1 MNRFRNIKRMQPLQG
16 PSKWVPTLGELQKTL
31 QKGEYLPLRPL
42 PMFESNFVQVNNRGA
57 PVYVHHRTNR
67 LTMGVAASLPGL
79 VLPDILLIAERG
91 EGRECSNLVLTRML
105 PLDLAHL
112 YVHDLSACR
121 LKLRLV
127 TGRYYYLE
135 LDAPDNELG
144 FLFDRWIR
152 LINLLHEPATTWAP
166 RTLSTPTMGLVH
178 VVPPA
183 STWRLQAQ
191 PQSKRSVM
199 IAKPTFPYKL
209 MASQRQKKTK
219 TLKRRF
225 KSQAV
230 GDSVPLI
237 WSHAEHAQA
246 KKKPTEKS
254 QPKLYLD
261 TSQTKIQVSEKP
273 SITIRTIFSII
284 SNTINHTQ
292 SSSKGHSSDSEV
304 GTVLGG
310 LVETPVRCIS
320 EDSQEPSLVGSY
332 DCLDAYLWQ
341 QDVED
346 LMDPDTSTLSS
357 SSFSPAP
364 GPPAFYFPHALPSGR
379 KHKEKA
385 GQRPR
390 PLRSQK
396 SPSTRATS
404 SRVPFILDQSKK
416 VSAVRA
422 PSQKTSA
429 APGPSRRVPTAP
441 GAPQKV
447 PTAPGPPQKVPA
459 ARGPSRKATPVVTT
473 SPKAPPAHG
482 ASRKPPATLAVSRKA
497 QAIPAPSQKPPPML
511 ASPQKPPAVPFLS
524 QKSPPTLAL
533 PPKAVS
539 PTLQRKKSLFIPTP
553 SQKAVTSP
561 SQYKMTPERADF
573 GLGPKIGPRRDVAE
587 RRKQEGAPQPMLF
600 VGTQEM
606 DVLETRTQKTSME
619 LPFTTTKKQSEE
631 VVISK
636 AREITLD
643 GLKGRGLLEDKV
655 HRKKE
660 KISLD
665 MPGFRSKER
674 GERHRWL
681 KTQEL
686 AIEGGPEEQ
695 SRPFSVEGLTLAK
708 MMIMANCKEPPQR
721 QAAVGLPSWL
731 SAPQASMSAEG
742 TGPFSP
748 CSAPLSERKPVAAR
762 KQSPLG
768 SWVPSSERKP
778 TAVREQSPV
787 GSWAPLME
795 GTLAGFKEQ
804 SPLSSWAPPM
814 EGPSVEGREQ
824 SPVGS
829 WVPSPERKPVA
840 VREQTLVG
848 SWAPLMEGTSV
859 GGREQSPVGSW
870 VPSTEGTSVGGRE
883 QSPVGSWAPSMEGTS
898 VRGREQSPV
907 GSWVP
912 SPERKPV
919 AVREQSPVG
928 SWAPSMEGTSVGGR
942 EQSPVGS
949 WVPSPERKPVAVREQ
964 SPVGSWAPSTEGT
977 SVGGREQSP
986 VGSWVPSPERK
997 PVAVREQSPVGSWA
1011 PSTEGTSVG
1020 GREQSP
1026 VGSWVPSPE
1035 RKPVA
1040 VREQSP
1046 VSSWAP
1052 STEGTP
1058 AGGTQQSPVGSWVP
1072 SMEGTSVGRREQSP
1086 VGTWVKGKI
1095 HRWAERS
1102 RHQWAEE
1109 RANVEELSQDTMGP
1123 SEVPYLPEQEMG
1135 SVSSSQKMDNVSLS
1149 PTPLPAS
1156 EGEDTTRS
1164 PTSLTPVSEVGAGG
1178 SPPLSSLSQEPLE
1191 PKEMSDLSPVT
1202 TTGLSSADVSPSPLE
1217 VESGADLAASGD
1229 KEEEQDVFSPSA
1241 SMLSTESPQ

>member
-42 PMFESNFVQVNNRGA
+42 PMFESNFVQVTNRGA
-57 PVYVHHRTNR
+57 PVYVHHRANR

-79 VLPDILLIAERG
+79 VLPDILLIAQPG

-112 YVHDLSACR
+112 YVHDLSAWR

-152 LINLLHEPATTWAP
+152 LINLLHKPATTWAP

-178 VVPPA
+178 VAPPA

-199 IAKPTFPYKL
+199 IVKPTFPYKL

-225 KSQAV
+225 KSQAA

-246 KKKPTEKS
+246 KKKSTEKS
-254 QPKLYLD
+254 QPKLHLD
-261 TSQTKIQVSEKP
+261 TSQTKTQVSEKP

-292 SSSKGHSSDSEV
+292 SSSKGYSSDSEV
-304 GTVLGG
+304 GTILGG
-310 LVETPVRCIS
+310 LVETPIRCIS
-320 EDSQEPSLVGSY
+320 EDSQEHSLVGSY

-364 GPPAFYFPHALPSGR
+364 GPPAFYFPHALPAGR
-379 KHKEKA
+379 KHKGKA

-390 PLRSQK
+390 PSRSQK
-396 SPSTRATS
+396 SPSTRAAS
-404 SRVPFILDQSKK
+404 SKVPFILDQSKK

-441 GAPQKV
+441 GAPQKL
-447 PTAPGPPQKVPA
+447 PA
-459 ARGPSRKATPVVTT
+459 ARGPSRKATPIATT
-473 SPKAPPAHG
+473 SPKAPPAHRP
-482 ASRKPPATLAVSRKA
+482 SRKSPAALAVSRKA
-497 QAIPAPSQKPPPML
+497 QAIPVPSRKPPPIL

-553 SQKAVTSP
+553 SQKVVTTP
-561 SQYKMTPERADF
+561 SRYKMTPEKADF
-573 GLGPKIGPRRDVAE
+573 GLRPERGPRRDATE

-606 DVLETRTQKTSME
+606 DMLEMRTQKTSME
-619 LPFTTTKKQSEE
+619 LPFTTTKKRSEE

-643 GLKGRGLLEDKV
+643 GLKGRGMLEDKV

-665 MPGFRSKER
+665 MPGFKSTER
-674 GERHRWL
+674 GEQQRWL

-708 MMIMANCKEPPQR
+708 MMIMANCKEPPRR

-742 TGPFSP
+742 AGPFSP
-748 CSAPLSERKPVAAR
+748 CSAPLPERKPGTAK

-768 SWVPSSERKP
+768 SWVPS
-778 TAVREQSPV
+778 
-787 GSWAPLME
+787 
-795 GTLAGFKEQ
+795 
-804 SPLSSWAPPM
+804 
-814 EGPSVEGREQ
+814 
-824 SPVGS
+824 
-829 WVPSPERKPVA
+829 PERKPA
-840 VREQTLVG
+840 V
-848 SWAPLMEGTSV
+848 
-859 GGREQSPVGSW
+859 
-870 VPSTEGTSVGGRE
+870 
-883 QSPVGSWAPSMEGTS
+883 
-898 VRGREQSPV
+898 
-907 GSWVP
+907 
-912 SPERKPV
+912 
-919 AVREQSPVG
+919 
-928 SWAPSMEGTSVGGR
+928 
-942 EQSPVGS
+942 
-949 WVPSPERKPVAVREQ
+949 
-964 SPVGSWAPSTEGT
+964 
-977 SVGGREQSP
+977 
-986 VGSWVPSPERK
+986 
-997 PVAVREQSPVGSWA
+997 
-1011 PSTEGTSVG
+1011 
-1020 GREQSP
+1020 
-1026 VGSWVPSPE
+1026 
-1035 RKPVA
+1035 
-1040 VREQSP
+1040 
-1046 VSSWAP
+1046 
-1052 STEGTP
+1052 
-1058 AGGTQQSPVGSWVP
+1058 
-1072 SMEGTSVGRREQSP
+1072 
-1086 VGTWVKGKI
+1086 
-1095 HRWAERS
+1095 
-1102 RHQWAEE
+1102 
-1109 RANVEELSQDTMGP
+1109 
-1123 SEVPYLPEQEMG
+1123 EMG

-1156 EGEDTTRS
+1156 EGEDTTWS

-1178 SPPLSSLSQEPLE
+1178 SPPLSSISQEPRK
-1191 PKEMSDLSPVT
+1191 PKEMSDLSPVA
-1202 TTGLSSADVSPSPLE
+1202 TTGLSSAGVSPSPLE
-1217 VESGADLAASGD
+1217 VESGTDLVASGD

-1241 SMLSTESPQ
+1241 RYLG

>member
-1 MNRFRNIKRMQPLQG
+1 
-16 PSKWVPTLGELQKTL
+16 
-31 QKGEYLPLRPL
+31 
-42 PMFESNFVQVNNRGA
+42 
-57 PVYVHHRTNR
+57 
-67 LTMGVAASLPGL
+67 
-79 VLPDILLIAERG
+79 
-91 EGRECSNLVLTRML
+91 ML

-284 SNTINHTQ
+284 SNTINH
-292 SSSKGHSSDSEV
+292 GHSSDSEV

-447 PTAPGPPQKVPA
+447 PTAPGPPQK
-459 ARGPSRKATPVVTT
+459 
-473 SPKAPPAHG
+473 
-482 ASRKPPATLAVSRKA
+482 KA

-695 SRPFSVEGLTLAK
+695 SRPFSVEGLTLQDDDHGQLQGA
-708 MMIMANCKEPPQR
+708 PPET
-721 QAAVGLPSWL
+721 S
-731 SAPQASMSAEG
+731 
-742 TGPFSP
+742 
-748 CSAPLSERKPVAAR
+748 CSRPAL
-762 KQSPLG
+762 
-768 SWVPSSERKP
+768 
-778 TAVREQSPV
+778 
-787 GSWAPLME
+787 
-795 GTLAGFKEQ
+795 LA
-804 SPLSSWAPPM
+804 LSSP
-814 EGPSVEGREQ
+814 GIYVS
-824 SPVGS
+824 
-829 WVPSPERKPVA
+829 
-840 VREQTLVG
+840 
-848 SWAPLMEGTSV
+848 
-859 GGREQSPVGSW
+859 
-870 VPSTEGTSVGGRE
+870 
-883 QSPVGSWAPSMEGTS
+883 
-898 VRGREQSPV
+898 RGY
-907 GSWVP
+907 
-912 SPERKPV
+912 
-919 AVREQSPVG
+919 
-928 SWAPSMEGTSVGGR
+928 
-942 EQSPVGS
+942 
-949 WVPSPERKPVAVREQ
+949 
-964 SPVGSWAPSTEGT
+964 
-977 SVGGREQSP
+977 
-986 VGSWVPSPERK
+986 
-997 PVAVREQSPVGSWA
+997 
-1011 PSTEGTSVG
+1011 
-1020 GREQSP
+1020 
-1026 VGSWVPSPE
+1026 
-1035 RKPVA
+1035 
-1040 VREQSP
+1040 
-1046 VSSWAP
+1046 
-1052 STEGTP
+1052 
-1058 AGGTQQSPVGSWVP
+1058 
-1072 SMEGTSVGRREQSP
+1072 
-1086 VGTWVKGKI
+1086 
-1095 HRWAERS
+1095 
-1102 RHQWAEE
+1102 
-1109 RANVEELSQDTMGP
+1109 RAL
-1123 SEVPYLPEQEMG
+1123 
-1135 SVSSSQKMDNVSLS
+1135 
-1149 PTPLPAS
+1149 
-1156 EGEDTTRS
+1156 
-1164 PTSLTPVSEVGAGG
+1164 
-1178 SPPLSSLSQEPLE
+1178 
-1191 PKEMSDLSPVT
+1191 
-1202 TTGLSSADVSPSPLE
+1202 
-1217 VESGADLAASGD
+1217 
-1229 KEEEQDVFSPSA
+1229 
-1241 SMLSTESPQ
+1241 

>member
-16 PSKWVPTLGELQKTL
+16 PSKWVPTLGELQKML

-42 PMFESNFVQVNNRGA
+42 PMFESNFFQVSNRGA

-91 EGRECSNLVLTRML
+91 EGKECSNLVLTRML

-112 YVHDLSACR
+112 YVHDLSAWR

-152 LINLLHEPATTWAP
+152 LINLLHKPATTWAP
-166 RTLSTPTMGLVH
+166 RTLSTPTMNLVN

-219 TLKRRF
+219 TLRRRF

-237 WSHAEHAQA
+237 WSRAEHAQA

-320 EDSQEPSLVGSY
+320 EDSQEHSLVGSY

-364 GPPAFYFPHALPSGR
+364 DPPAFYFPHALPSGQ
-379 KHKEKA
+379 KHKGKA

-390 PLRSQK
+390 PSRSQK

-447 PTAPGPPQKVPA
+447 PTAPGAPQKVPA
-459 ARGPSRKATPVVTT
+459 ARGPSRKVTPVATT

-482 ASRKPPATLAVSRKA
+482 ASRKPPAASAVSRKA
-497 QAIPAPSQKPPPML
+497 QAIPAPSRKPPPML
-511 ASPQKPPAVPFLS
+511 ASPQKPPALPSLS

-561 SQYKMTPERADF
+561 SRYKMTPERADF
-573 GLGPKIGPRRDVAE
+573 GLGPEIGPRRDAAE

-643 GLKGRGLLEDKV
+643 GLKGWGLLEDKV

-665 MPGFRSKER
+665 MPGFKSKER
-674 GERHRWL
+674 GEQQRWL

-708 MMIMANCKEPPQR
+708 MMIMANCKELPQR
-721 QAAVGLPSWL
+721 QAAAGLPSWL

-742 TGPFSP
+742 DGQCLQQPEDGQCLPVSHP
-748 CSAPLSERKPVAAR
+748 SACVRGGGYNPVANLTDPRVRSGSWGVPTAQQHISR
-762 KQSPLG
+762 ASRAQGDVRPQPCDHDGAVLSGCLTLALG
-768 SWVPSSERKP
+768 S
-778 TAVREQSPV
+778 
-787 GSWAPLME
+787 
-795 GTLAGFKEQ
+795 
-804 SPLSSWAPPM
+804 
-814 EGPSVEGREQ
+814 
-824 SPVGS
+824 
-829 WVPSPERKPVA
+829 
-840 VREQTLVG
+840 
-848 SWAPLMEGTSV
+848 
-859 GGREQSPVGSW
+859 
-870 VPSTEGTSVGGRE
+870 
-883 QSPVGSWAPSMEGTS
+883 
-898 VRGREQSPV
+898 
-907 GSWVP
+907 
-912 SPERKPV
+912 
-919 AVREQSPVG
+919 
-928 SWAPSMEGTSVGGR
+928 
-942 EQSPVGS
+942 
-949 WVPSPERKPVAVREQ
+949 
-964 SPVGSWAPSTEGT
+964 
-977 SVGGREQSP
+977 
-986 VGSWVPSPERK
+986 
-997 PVAVREQSPVGSWA
+997 
-1011 PSTEGTSVG
+1011 
-1020 GREQSP
+1020 
-1026 VGSWVPSPE
+1026 
-1035 RKPVA
+1035 
-1040 VREQSP
+1040 
-1046 VSSWAP
+1046 
-1052 STEGTP
+1052 
-1058 AGGTQQSPVGSWVP
+1058 
-1072 SMEGTSVGRREQSP
+1072 
-1086 VGTWVKGKI
+1086 
-1095 HRWAERS
+1095 
-1102 RHQWAEE
+1102 
-1109 RANVEELSQDTMGP
+1109 
-1123 SEVPYLPEQEMG
+1123 
-1135 SVSSSQKMDNVSLS
+1135 
-1149 PTPLPAS
+1149 
-1156 EGEDTTRS
+1156 
-1164 PTSLTPVSEVGAGG
+1164 
-1178 SPPLSSLSQEPLE
+1178 
-1191 PKEMSDLSPVT
+1191 
-1202 TTGLSSADVSPSPLE
+1202 
-1217 VESGADLAASGD
+1217 
-1229 KEEEQDVFSPSA
+1229 
-1241 SMLSTESPQ
+1241 